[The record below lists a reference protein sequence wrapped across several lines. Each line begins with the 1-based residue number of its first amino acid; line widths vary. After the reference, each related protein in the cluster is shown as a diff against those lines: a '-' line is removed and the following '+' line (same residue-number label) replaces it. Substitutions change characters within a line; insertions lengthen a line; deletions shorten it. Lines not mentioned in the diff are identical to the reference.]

1 MTTSD
6 PFDKTIASMNK
17 VMDEIEKILDKK
29 EARKK

>member
-1 MTTSD
+1 MTTPD

-29 EARKK
+29 EKK